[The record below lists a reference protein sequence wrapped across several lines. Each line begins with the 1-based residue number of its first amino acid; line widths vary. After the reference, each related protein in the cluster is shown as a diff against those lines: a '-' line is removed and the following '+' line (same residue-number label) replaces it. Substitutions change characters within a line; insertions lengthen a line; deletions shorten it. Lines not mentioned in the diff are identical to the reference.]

1 MKNNW
6 KYQHIIDLEY
16 FLHQDTTTAP
26 EELHTRDRSLYL
38 KQIQDQ
44 ATDSNNSAHNTL
56 IQQWVDTRNRI
67 EFSET
72 NQRSPGSIFQDTLH
86 LARKLLTFKGFVLG
100 IFAGLAFFTYTGTTP
115 VNVFHFLLLFV
126 LPQIGLLAILAGV
139 TIISLTLQ
147 KKHFQPF
154 YLSLFHTFIQRLT
167 GIVHKKWLQNVS
179 AEKRASIDSAFGIL
193 KTRNKIYSSLFY
205 WPVFGLAQL
214 FGVGFN
220 IGLLTVTLLKIMTS
234 DLAFGWQSTVQ
245 FSSATL
251 FHFVQYIAL
260 PWSWLIPQT
269 SGGYPSLA
277 EIEGS
282 RIILKEGIFHLTT
295 ANLIAW
301 WPFLVL
307 CLFTYGFLL
316 RTSLYLLGSIL
327 ERRAFKSLRF
337 DTPACLSLVRRMQ
350 TPVVTTQAPKENKTR
365 HTVNK
370 QEQQQPEPDTP
381 PAHQAP
387 QTILIP
393 DDIFDHF
400 TPAELGSILH
410 KRGFYAG
417 DIHRFMKDYDT
428 DQELLQ
434 ILEKHD
440 WQKNENLFILM
451 EGWMPPLRDFLS
463 LLDTFRNMLP
473 PNTIINLGLIGK
485 PEETLFTPV
494 HQQDLTVWKQKTT
507 SLSDPYLSVFP
518 LVPQIKKP

>member
-44 ATDSNNSAHNTL
+44 TTDSRNSAHNTL
-56 IQQWVDTRNRI
+56 IQQWVGARNRV
-67 EFSET
+67 EFSED
-72 NQRSPGSIFQDTLH
+72 NQRSPGNIFQDTLH
-86 LARKLLTFKGFVLG
+86 LARKMFTFKGFVLG

-139 TIISLTLQ
+139 TIIRLTLQ

-154 YLSLFHTFIQRLT
+154 YSSLFHNFIQRLT
-167 GIVHKKWLQNVS
+167 GVVHKKWLQNIS
-179 AEKRASIDSAFGIL
+179 AEKRASIHSAFGIL

-220 IGLLTVTLLKIMTS
+220 IGLLTVTLLKIVTS

-245 FSSATL
+245 FSSETL

-260 PWSWLIPQT
+260 PWSCLIPGT

-282 RIILKEGIFHLTT
+282 RIILKEGIYHLTT

-307 CLFTYGFLL
+307 CLFTYGLLL

-327 ERRAFKSLRF
+327 ERRAFKNVRF

-350 TPVVTTQAPKENKTR
+350 TPVVTTQAPKENNTR
-365 HTVNK
+365 QTVNK
-370 QEQQQPEPDTP
+370 QELQLEPDTP
-381 PAHQAP
+381 PLHQAR
-387 QTILIP
+387 QTMLIP
-393 DDIFDHF
+393 DDIFDQF
-400 TPAELGSILH
+400 TPAELESILH

-434 ILEKHD
+434 VLEKHD

-463 LLDTFRNMLP
+463 LLDNFRDLLP

-485 PEETLFTPV
+485 PEETLFTSV
-494 HQQDLTVWKQKTT
+494 HQRDLTVWKQKIT

>member
-16 FLHQDTTTAP
+16 FLHQDSTAAP

-38 KQIQDQ
+38 KQVQNQ
-44 ATDSNNSAHNTL
+44 TTDGGSPAPNTL
-56 IQQWVDTRNRI
+56 IRLWLDARNRF
-67 EFSET
+67 EFSEA
-72 NQRSPGSIFQDTLH
+72 NQRSPGCIFQDTLR

-115 VNVFHFLLLFV
+115 VNVFHFLLLFI
-126 LPQIGLLAILAGV
+126 LPQIGLLALLACV
-139 TIISLTLQ
+139 TIIRLTLP
-147 KKHFQPF
+147 KKQFQPF
-154 YLSLFHTFIQRLT
+154 YLSLFRKLIQRLT
-167 GIVHKKWLQNVS
+167 EIVHKKWLQNVP
-179 AEKRASIDSAFGIL
+179 AQKRTSIHSAFGIL
-193 KTRNKIYSSLFY
+193 KTRNKIYGSLFY
-205 WPVFGLAQL
+205 WPFFGLAQL
-214 FGVGFN
+214 FGIGFN
-220 IGLLTVTLLKIMTS
+220 IGLLTVTLLKIVTN

-245 FSSATL
+245 FSGETL
-251 FHFVQYIAL
+251 SHFVQYIAL
-260 PWSWLIPQT
+260 PWSWLIPGT

-282 RIILKEGIFHLTT
+282 RIILKEGIYHLTT

-307 CLFTYGFLL
+307 CLFTYGLL
-316 RTSLYLLGSIL
+316 IRTSLYLLGSIL
-327 ERRAFKSLRF
+327 ERRAFKNIRF

-350 TPVVTTQAPKENKTR
+350 APVVTTQAPKEHNTR
-365 HTVNK
+365 HTINEQK
-370 QEQQQPEPDTP
+370 QQLEPDTAP
-381 PAHQAP
+381 LHQAP

-393 DDIFDHF
+393 DDIFDQF
-400 TPAELGSILH
+400 APAELGSILH
-410 KRGFYAG
+410 KRGFYGG
-417 DIHRFMKDYDT
+417 DIHRFMRDYDT

-463 LLDTFRNMLP
+463 LLENFRTLLP

-485 PEETLFTPV
+485 PEKTLFTPL
-494 HQQDLTVWKQKTT
+494 HQRDLTVWTQKIS

-518 LVPQIKKP
+518 LVPQIQKP